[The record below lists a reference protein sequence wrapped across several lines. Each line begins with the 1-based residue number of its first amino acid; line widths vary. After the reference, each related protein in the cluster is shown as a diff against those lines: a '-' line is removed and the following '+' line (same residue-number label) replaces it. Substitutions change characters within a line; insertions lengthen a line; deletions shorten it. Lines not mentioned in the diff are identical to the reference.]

1 MVGDESDIPPDSTTR
16 GREERERHRSHQVHQ
31 PFRVEST
38 ETPRRSSVVWFGMI
52 HSAPRD
58 TASVLNQR
66 HSVAPLT
73 GRMTPGWYPP
83 KCEADGE
90 RPPRRSA
97 PHRRDLYSNF
107 MRNAA
112 SRPEAVPRGRQ
123 RRLERIRLRH
133 LPDDPAA
140 SGRGRCHR
148 GVSLPRSENERKT
161 RAGKAC
167 PYNPKAPGSRHR
179 ARVMIRHRI
188 CEPQYSTPGTN
199 WMGSRSCPLAFFQ
212 NPGTYTA
219 VRSRSSCKISA
230 CSRAAVSRHL
240 FSHPPLGGT
249 STSREGYASTKPA
262 TTLRAA
268 ILMASVVVRHADG
281 GGRST

>member
-16 GREERERHRSHQVHQ
+16 GREERKRHRPHQVHQ

-97 PHRRDLYSNF
+97 RQRRGLYSNF

-140 SGRGRCHR
+140 SGRGR
-148 GVSLPRSENERKT
+148 LPSWGLTPEERK
-161 RAGKAC
+161 RAENSSRQGMSLQ
-167 PYNPKAPGSRHR
+167 PEGSRL
-179 ARVMIRHRI
+179 
-188 CEPQYSTPGTN
+188 TP
-199 WMGSRSCPLAFFQ
+199 
-212 NPGTYTA
+212 
-219 VRSRSSCKISA
+219 SSPSNDP
-230 CSRAAVSRHL
+230 SSYL
-240 FSHPPLGGT
+240 
-249 STSREGYASTKPA
+249 
-262 TTLRAA
+262 
-268 ILMASVVVRHADG
+268 
-281 GGRST
+281 